1 MVFNSFEY
9 VAFLV
14 AAIAAFWLCPWAY
27 RRHLLLV
34 ASIVFYGLWD
44 WRLLGLL
51 AITTLGTFYLGALI
65 PRLPRTVART
75 VALGYALALSLG
87 LLIAFKVYAVFILD
101 SIDRGSFSASVAS
114 PALELAVPVG
124 LSYYT
129 FMAAS
134 YVIDIYREEQKP
146 TSSLLDY
153 AVFVAFFP
161 HLLAGPILRAKRLI
175 PAIQALPRRPDPTS
189 TLEGLELLLT
199 GFFKK
204 IVLGDPLVAN
214 ALNLIAGGADGTVGE
229 NGSLMTLLGLV
240 SFTLGAFFD
249 VSGYIDIARGSA
261 RLLGVEMQP
270 NFAQPLTRS
279 KNFTDFWRRWQIT
292 IMAWF
297 RDYVFRPLRG
307 ARPSPRRE
315 IGALFATFL
324 VVGAWHGVGPTWI
337 IWGGLTGGILALER
351 TFRTRAAARRR
362 AAKVAARAETG
373 AADDEGGGGRVR
385 ATTAPRDAAV
395 GPGPV
400 RHGPTPLGLA
410 YTLGAFLLVMVWVI
424 APDVSSA
431 LDIYR
436 SLLRFEGG
444 TTDWDALVLTAFAV
458 VGLVLTDRREL
469 VREERVGTWDPPTN
483 LRLLGFA
490 TMILL
495 IVVYSGVAARPFF
508 YLRF

>member
-1 MVFNSFEY
+1 VVFNSFEY
-9 VAFLV
+9 VLFLATTV
-14 AAIAAFWLCPWAY
+14 AAFWLCPWAY
-27 RRHLLLV
+27 RRHLLLGASV
-34 ASIVFYGLWD
+34 AFYGLWD

-51 AITTLGTFYLGALI
+51 ALTTVGTFFLGALI
-65 PRLPRTVART
+65 HRLPDGAART
-75 VALGYALALSLG
+75 LALLYALALSLG
-87 LLIAFKVYAVFILD
+87 VLVVFKVYAFFVLD
-101 SIDRGSFSASVAS
+101 SIGSGSFAASVAS

-134 YVIDIYREEQKP
+134 YVIDISRREQEP
-146 TSSLLDY
+146 ASSLLDY
-153 AVFVAFFP
+153 ALFVAFFP

-175 PAIQALPRRPDPTS
+175 PNIQHLPRRPDPTT

-204 IVLGDPLVAN
+204 IVLGDPLVAS
-214 ALNLIAGGADGTVGE
+214 ALNLIAGGGDGTVGE
-229 NGSLMTLLGLV
+229 NGSLMSLLGLV

-292 IMAWF
+292 VMAWF

-307 ARPSPRRE
+307 GARRPAEGRE
-315 IGALFATFL
+315 VFALFATFL

-337 IWGGLTGGILALER
+337 IWGACTGAILTAER
-351 TFRTRAAARRR
+351 VVRTRSASRRR
-362 AAKVAARAETG
+362 SLAATQTG
-373 AADDEGGGGRVR
+373 ARGRGPGTP
-385 ATTAPRDAAV
+385 AAGDTTRSRR
-395 GPGPV
+395 GPV
-400 RHGPTPLGLA
+400 RHGPTPWGLA
-410 YTLGAFLLVMVWVI
+410 YTLVAFLFVMVWVI

-431 LDIYR
+431 LDLYR
-436 SLLRFEGG
+436 SLFGFEVG
-444 TTDWDALVLTAFAV
+444 TTDWDGVVLAAGGI

-469 VREERVGTWDPPTN
+469 VRDERVGVWDPPTN
-483 LRLLGFA
+483 LRLLGFGV
-490 TMILL
+490 MLVL
-495 IVVYSGVAARPFF
+495 IVVFSGAVTRPFF

>member
-9 VAFLV
+9 VGFLV
-14 AAIAAFWLCPWAY
+14 AAVAAFWICPWAY

-51 AITTLGTFYLGALI
+51 ALTTVGTFYLGALI
-65 PRLPRTVART
+65 PRLPRKAART

-87 LLIAFKVYAVFILD
+87 VLVAFKVYAYFILD
-101 SIDRGSFSASVAS
+101 SIGEGSLSASVAS

-146 TSSLLDY
+146 TASLLDY
-153 AVFVAFFP
+153 ALFVAFFP

-175 PAIQALPRRPDPTS
+175 PAIQHLPRRPDPTS

-204 IVLGDPLVAN
+204 IVLGDPLVAS

-229 NGSLMTLLGLV
+229 NGSLMSLLGLV

-307 ARPSPRRE
+307 ARPSEPRE
-315 IGALFATFL
+315 IAALFATFL

-337 IWGGLTGGILALER
+337 IWGALTGGILAVER
-351 TFRTRAAARRR
+351 TFRARAAARRR
-362 AAKVAARAETG
+362 AAKAAARAGAGTG
-373 AADDEGGGGRVR
+373 ANPSADAGSPTSGTGRR
-385 ATTAPRDAAV
+385 AARQ
-395 GPGPV
+395 GPV

-410 YTLGAFLLVMVWVI
+410 YTLVAFLLVMVWVI

-431 LDIYR
+431 LELYR
-436 SLLRFEGG
+436 SLFAFEGG
-444 TTDWDALVLTAFAV
+444 TTDWDGLALLAFAV

-483 LRLLGFA
+483 LRLVGFA

>member
-1 MVFNSFEY
+1 VVFNSFEY
-9 VAFLV
+9 VGFL
-14 AAIAAFWLCPWAY
+14 AATVAAFWLCPWAY
-27 RRHLLLV
+27 RRHLLLG

-51 AITTLGTFYLGALI
+51 ALTTLSTFFLGALI
-65 PRLPRTVART
+65 HRLPDGAARRL
-75 VALGYALALSLG
+75 ALGYALVLSLG
-87 LLIAFKVYAVFILD
+87 VLVAFKFYAFFLLEGAGE
-101 SIDRGSFSASVAS
+101 GSLSASVAS

-134 YVIDIYREEQKP
+134 YVIDISRREQEP
-146 TSSLLDY
+146 ATSLLDY
-153 AVFVAFFP
+153 ALFVTFFP

-175 PAIQALPRRPDPTS
+175 PNIQHLPARPDPTA

-204 IVLGDPLVAN
+204 IVLGDPLVAS
-214 ALNLIAGGADGTVGE
+214 ALNLIAGGADGSVGE
-229 NGSLMTLLGLV
+229 NGSLMSLLGLV

-292 IMAWF
+292 VMAWF

-307 ARPSPRRE
+307 GARRPSEGRE
-315 IGALFATFL
+315 VFALFATFL

-337 IWGGLTGGILALER
+337 IWGALTGTILTAER
-351 TFRTRAAARRR
+351 ILRTRNARRR
-362 AAKVAARAETG
+362 RALAATG
-373 AADDEGGGGRVR
+373 RGSGGR
-385 ATTAPRDAAV
+385 
-395 GPGPV
+395 GPGTPAAGDTTRARRDPV
-400 RHGPTPLGLA
+400 RHGPTPWGLA
-410 YTLGAFLLVMVWVI
+410 YTLVAFLFVMVWVI
-424 APDVSSA
+424 APDVPA
-431 LDIYR
+431 AFDLYR
-436 SLLRFEGG
+436 SIFGFEGG
-444 TTDWDALVLTAFAV
+444 PTDWDGLVLAAGGV
-458 VGLVLTDRREL
+458 LALVLTDRREL
-469 VREERVGTWDPPTN
+469 VRDGRVGTWDPPTTV
-483 LRLLGFA
+483 RLLGFGV
-490 TMILL
+490 MLVL
-495 IVVYSGVAARPFF
+495 IVVFSGAVTRPFF